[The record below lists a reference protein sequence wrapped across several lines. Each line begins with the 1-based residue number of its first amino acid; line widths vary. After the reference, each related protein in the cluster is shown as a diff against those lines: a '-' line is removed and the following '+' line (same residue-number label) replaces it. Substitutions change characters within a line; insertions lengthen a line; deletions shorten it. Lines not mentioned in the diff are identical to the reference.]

1 MANEGVL
8 KARYERLTTLR
19 DPYLLRARECSKL
32 TIPSLMPPQ
41 GSTGSTYLPTPYQAL
56 GARGVNNLSAKLLLT
71 LLPPNSP
78 FFRYT
83 VSDFMLEQMTGQEGM
98 RAAVEEA
105 LDRMERAVMQEIEGQ
120 AIRVPAFEGLKQ
132 LLVAGN
138 VLLFLKPEGGMKVF
152 RLDRFVVKR
161 DPMGN
166 VLEILTKENC
176 SPMALPDS
184 IREQVVAAGKSDKNK
199 ANSPDDVIEIYTR
212 ILRSNG
218 RWEVSQ
224 EANGILVPGS
234 EGTYPLDKSPWL
246 PLRFIT
252 VDGEDYGRGYVE
264 ELLGDLKSLEGLTK
278 AIVQG
283 SAAAAKVLFLV
294 KPNATTKHKVLAD
307 SESGDIREGN
317 SDDVS
322 VLQLDKFADFKVA
335 LETIRGLEQ
344 RLSFSFLLNSA
355 VQRQAERVTAVEFQS
370 MVNELEAALGGVYS
384 TQSQEFQLPLITV
397 IMHDMTR
404 KGKLPQLPDGMVK
417 PTITTGV
424 EALGRG
430 NDMTKLS
437 QLLQAIA
444 PFGPEVIAEN
454 MEVSDY
460 IKRSGASLGID
471 MKGLIPTPEVIAQ
484 RQQQKQMMLMA
495 EKLGPNAIN
504 QAGALAK
511 QGMVSQGQP
520 QPTP

>member
-1 MANEGVL
+1 MTSEGVL

-19 DPYLLRARECSKL
+19 EPYLMRARACAKI
-32 TIPSLMPPQ
+32 TVPSLMPPQ
-41 GSTGSTYLPTPYQAL
+41 GSTGSTPLPTPYQAL

-71 LLPPNSP
+71 LLPPNAP

-83 VSDFMLEQMTGQEGM
+83 VSDQMVEQMTGQEGM

-120 AIRVPAFEGLKQ
+120 SIRVPAFEGLKQ
-132 LLVAGN
+132 LIVTGN
-138 VLLFLKPEGGMKVF
+138 VLAYLKPEGGMKLF
-152 RLDRFVVKR
+152 RLDRYVVKR

-166 VLEILTKENC
+166 VLEMLTKENC
-176 SPMALPDS
+176 SPMALPDG
-184 IREQVVAAGKSDKNK
+184 IREAVIAASKGSGK
-199 ANSPDDVIEIYTR
+199 ANSPDDSVEIYTR
-212 ILRSNG
+212 ILREGG
-218 RWEVSQ
+218 RWEVVQ
-224 EANGILVPGS
+224 EAAGMTIPGS
-234 EGTYPLDKSPWL
+234 QGSYPLDKSPWM
-246 PLRFIT
+246 PLRFIS

-294 KPNATTKHKVLAD
+294 KPNATTKHKVLAE
-307 SESGDIREGN
+307 SESGDVREGN
-317 SDDVS
+317 ADDVG
-322 VLQLDKFADFKVA
+322 VLQLDKHADFRVA
-335 LETIRGLEQ
+335 LETIHGLEQ
-344 RLSFSFLLNSA
+344 RLSFSFLLNTSI
-355 VQRQAERVTAVEFQS
+355 QRQGERVTAEEIRY
-370 MVNELEAALGGVYS
+370 MAYELEAALGGVYS
-384 TQSQEFQLPLITV
+384 TQSQEFQLPLVTN
-397 IMHDMTR
+397 IMHSMTR
-404 KGKLPQLPDGMVK
+404 AGKLPQLPDGMVK

-444 PFGPEVIAEN
+444 PFGPEAIAEN

-471 MKGLIPTPEVIAQ
+471 MKGLIPSPEVIAQ
-484 RQQQKQMMLMA
+484 RQQQKQMMMMA

-504 QAGALAK
+504 QVGSLAK
-511 QGMVSQGQP
+511 QGMANQATAQ
-520 QPTP
+520 